1 MEENLHGKI
10 LRYSN
15 QTKNGVVSD
24 INKKIFE
31 LRANSWHDPRMMP
44 SVGMFVEFRTPDEG
58 GYTIVDCRA
67 SSYQS
72 FPEGSL
78 VREIDFW
85 RTNTDEELKQKE
97 ADAKAAIAKE
107 IFTKTNYAKL
117 ESIELSADAQESI
130 REHFR
135 DEFNAISFLDKI
147 KQENKD
153 SCDLQD
159 KPLNYLIIKPF
170 LQKAIDYLVYN
181 DKHASM
187 DSFAEELQI
196 IKQLEYSHNAF
207 KVNVNINIDKIY
219 RETFLDSQ
227 HHYKGV
233 LRAIEA
239 FKEKKLQIDNK
250 IRVCNMEIRSLQSKI
265 DAKKGDVNVLQARQT
280 EVQGMIKK
288 TQADADTINA
298 LMDKLKAMCE
308 NFVKDNYKA
317 FEVVF
322 NKIYQ
327 VLITKTKEAL
337 DVVGTRL
344 DDKAW
349 RLAMESASI
358 KNVFFRQNVN
368 TPFCAMT
375 FVKHHV
381 DRLDKGK
388 MGNNESVVYNYYKQY
403 EKTYK
408 NYAIFTDNEHFEVE
422 LKVKILALSKNACVY
437 VFQKE
442 IECFSAMNRL
452 RFEFCFIDAELRLTE
467 PRVAAKSVLTSRLNA
482 NTKFALL
489 KAVSLK
495 NLDAQ
500 KLREIMESKNQ
511 PTSPA
516 QDSKETAD
524 QTPAT

>member
-1 MEENLHGKI
+1 M
-10 LRYSN
+10 
-15 QTKNGVVSD
+15 VSD

-44 SVGMFVEFRTPDEG
+44 AVGMFVEFRCADEG

-85 RTNTDEELKQKE
+85 RTNTDDELRQKE
-97 ADAKAAIAKE
+97 SDAKAAIAKE
-107 IFTKTNYAKL
+107 IFAKTNYAKL
-117 ESIELSADAQESI
+117 EGIEVSTDAQACI

-135 DEFNAISFLDKI
+135 DEFNAIGFLDKI
-147 KQENKD
+147 KSEASGD
-153 SCDLQD
+153 SCSLEDR
-159 KPLNYLIIKPF
+159 PLNYLIVKPF
-170 LQKAIDYLVYN
+170 LNKAVDYLVYN

-233 LRAIEA
+233 LRAIDT

-250 IRVCNMEIRSLQSKI
+250 IRVCNMEVRSLQSKI
-265 DAKKGDVNVLQARQT
+265 DAKKGDINVLQARQT
-280 EVQGMIKK
+280 EVQNIIKK
-288 TQADADTINA
+288 TQADSDTINA
-298 LMDKLKAMCE
+298 LMEKLKAMCD

-322 NKIYQ
+322 NKMYHI
-327 VLITKTKEAL
+327 LITKTKEAL
-337 DVVGTRL
+337 DICGTRL

-349 RLAMESASI
+349 RLAMESTSI
-358 KNVFFRQNVN
+358 KNTFFRQNVN

-375 FVKHHV
+375 FVKHHAE
-381 DRLDKGK
+381 RLDKGK

-408 NYAIFTDNEHFEVE
+408 NYAIFTENEHFEVE
-422 LKVKILALSKNACVY
+422 LKVKILALAKNTCVY

-467 PRVAAKSVLTSRLNA
+467 PRAAAKAVLTSRLNA

-495 NLDAQ
+495 NLDIE
-500 KLREIMESKNQ
+500 KLKGIMESKNQ
-511 PTSPA
+511 GNMASPDSQEAATQASASGATA
-516 QDSKETAD
+516 QG
-524 QTPAT
+524 

>member
-1 MEENLHGKI
+1 M
-10 LRYSN
+10 
-15 QTKNGVVSD
+15 VSD

-44 SVGMFVEFRTPDEG
+44 AVGMFVEFRCADEG

-85 RTNTDEELKQKE
+85 RTNTDDELRQKE
-97 ADAKAAIAKE
+97 SDAKAAIAKE
-107 IFTKTNYAKL
+107 IFAKTNYAKL
-117 ESIELSADAQESI
+117 ESIEVSTDAQACI

-135 DEFNAISFLDKI
+135 DEFNAIGFLDKI
-147 KQENKD
+147 KSEGSGD
-153 SCDLQD
+153 SCSLEDR
-159 KPLNYLIIKPF
+159 PLNYLIVKPF
-170 LQKAIDYLVYN
+170 LNKAVDYLVYN

-233 LRAIEA
+233 LRAIDT

-250 IRVCNMEIRSLQSKI
+250 IRVCNMEVRSLQSKI
-265 DAKKGDVNVLQARQT
+265 DAKKGDINVLQARQT
-280 EVQGMIKK
+280 EVQNIIKK
-288 TQADADTINA
+288 TQADSDTINA
-298 LMDKLKAMCE
+298 LMEKLKAMCD

-322 NKIYQ
+322 NKMYHI
-327 VLITKTKEAL
+327 LITKTKEAL
-337 DVVGTRL
+337 DICGTRL

-349 RLAMESASI
+349 RLAMESTSI
-358 KNVFFRQNVN
+358 KNTFFRQNVN

-375 FVKHHV
+375 FIKHHAE
-381 DRLDKGK
+381 RLDKGK

-408 NYAIFTDNEHFEVE
+408 NYAIFTENEHFEVE
-422 LKVKILALSKNACVY
+422 LKVKILALAKNTCVY

-467 PRVAAKSVLTSRLNA
+467 PRAAAKAVLTSRLNA

-495 NLDAQ
+495 NLDTE
-500 KLREIMESKNQ
+500 KLKGIMESKNQ
-511 PTSPA
+511 GNMASPDSQEAATQASTSGATA
-516 QDSKETAD
+516 QG
-524 QTPAT
+524 